1 MNKAQLIEAVADKL
15 GASKKE
21 AGDAVDAVLDSII
34 SEVAGGTKVSITGF
48 GSFEKV
54 KRPARTA
61 RNPRTGESVKV
72 KASSAPK
79 FKAGQGFKDIVNG
92 EKKAPAAT
100 AAKAAA
106 KKAAPTKKAAPAKK
120 TATAAAGRATA
131 AKTTAKKASPA
142 KK

>member
-92 EKKAPAAT
+92 EKKAPAA
-100 AAKAAA
+100 AKATA
-106 KKAAPTKKAAPAKK
+106 KKATASKKATTAKK
-120 TATAAAGRATA
+120 TATSKATA
-131 AKTTAKKASPA
+131 AK
-142 KK
+142 

>member
-15 GASKKE
+15 GASRKE
-21 AGDAVDAVLDSII
+21 AGDAVDAVLDSIV

-48 GSFEKV
+48 GSFERV

-61 RNPRTGESVKV
+61 RNPPTGESVKV

-92 EKKAPAAT
+92 EKKAPAA
-100 AAKAAA
+100 AKATAKKATAA
-106 KKAAPTKKAAPAKK
+106 KKATTAKK
-120 TATAAAGRATA
+120 TAT
-131 AKTTAKKASPA
+131 
-142 KK
+142 

>member
-15 GASKKE
+15 GASKKD
-21 AGDAVDAVLDSII
+21 AGDAVDAVLDAVIAT
-34 SEVAGGTKVSITGF
+34 VAAGTKVSITGF

-79 FKAGQGFKDIVNG
+79 FKAGQGFKDVVNG
-92 EKKAPAAT
+92 DKKAPAAAKST
-100 AAKAAA
+100 AKKVAAKAPA
-106 KKAAPTKKAAPAKK
+106 KKAPASRAVTKAVAKKAPAKK
-120 TATAAAGRATA
+120 TVT
-131 AKTTAKKASPA
+131 KAVA
-142 KK
+142 